1 LNFRDREQ
9 AVPNAISLA
18 SILILVVLLLWMLLG
33 QKPTVKGLATSQR
46 KNEMKAKIATRNAEE
61 RAESANKWLTDYA
74 WKGTE
79 QNVTPVA
86 LASVNGL
93 LEPTKIKMISFR
105 PQRMA
110 VGGKLSQVPYVLT
123 LEGSFAEVK
132 ALIPRLERKENKLA
146 VNLVQIASAD
156 SASDKVTATIGLI
169 AYLAPEPP
177 KLAEPTTVPS
187 GAKKASRT
195 TQPKEQTKGG

>member
-1 LNFRDREQ
+1 MNFRDREQ

>member
-1 LNFRDREQ
+1 MNFRDREQ

-93 LEPTKIKMISFR
+93 LEPTKIKMISLR

-177 KLAEPTTVPS
+177 KLAEPTTAPS
-187 GAKKASRT
+187 GATKASRT

>member
-1 LNFRDREQ
+1 MNFRDREQ

-46 KNEMKAKIATRNAEE
+46 KHEMKAKIATRNAEE